1 MDAQEQ
7 FEGFLSKYEPGVAAE
22 AKKSL
27 AKLRKLIPNAIEMVY
42 DNYNALV
49 VGFCPGMRP
58 SEAIISIAVMPEWVS
73 LCFLQGAKLPDPEKR
88 LLGSGNVARHIKMK
102 SGAVTLDEPAV
113 QTLIAEA
120 LPGAKVTIPP
130 DQKRQ
135 FLIKSV
141 SVKQRARRPGAAR
154 SKKKR

>member
-42 DNYNALV
+42 DNYNAL
-49 VGFCPGMRP
+49 GLGP

-120 LPGAKVTIPP
+120 LTGAKVTIPP

-141 SVKQRARRPGAAR
+141 SVKQRPRRPGAAR